1 MLLII
6 RLFTVFVN
14 MIDELM
20 FIKKVNLRLPDMFTV
35 TANT

>member
-20 FIKKVNLRLPDMFTV
+20 FIKKANLRLPDMFTV